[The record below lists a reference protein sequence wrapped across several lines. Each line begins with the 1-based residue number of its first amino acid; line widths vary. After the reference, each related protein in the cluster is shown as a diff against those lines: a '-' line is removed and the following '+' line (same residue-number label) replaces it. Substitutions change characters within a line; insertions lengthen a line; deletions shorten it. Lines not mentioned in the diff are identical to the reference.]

1 MCIYF
6 CFETNGKFVCVCVC
20 VCERERER
28 LDGDT
33 KFLPSNLEILDSPL

>member
-6 CFETNGKFVCVCVC
+6 CFETNGKFVCVCAC
-20 VCERERER
+20 VRERER

-33 KFLPSNLEILDSPL
+33 KFLRRNLAILDSPL